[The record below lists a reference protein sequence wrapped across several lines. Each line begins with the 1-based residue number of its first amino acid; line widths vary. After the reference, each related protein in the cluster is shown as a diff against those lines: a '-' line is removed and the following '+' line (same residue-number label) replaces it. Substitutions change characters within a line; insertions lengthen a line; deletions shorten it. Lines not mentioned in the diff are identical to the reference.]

1 MNIQQAASESGLTVK
16 TVRYYDDIG
25 IVKAR
30 RQANGYRDYS
40 TEDVHK
46 LAFLQ
51 RARGLGFSVDDCR
64 QLMSLYDDKGR
75 ASADVKALAQ
85 ARIDDIDRKLVELKS
100 LKATLTSLANA
111 CKGDDRPDCPILEDL
126 ARGHQ

>member
-1 MNIQQAASESGLTVK
+1 MNIQQAAVASGLTVK

-25 IVKAR
+25 IMKAA

-40 TEDVHK
+40 NEDVHK

-64 QLMSLYDDKGR
+64 QLMSLYDDKHR

-85 ARIDDIDRKLVELKS
+85 ARIDEIDRKLVELNS
-100 LKATLTSLANA
+100 LRSTLTSLANA
-111 CKGDDRPDCPILEDL
+111 CKGDDRPDCPILLDL
-126 ARGHQ
+126 AGGHL